1 MGEACQV
8 LLLAA
13 CDNLKLGHRETLE
26 LRDLLSKQLGY
37 RDLGWIFYEYFS
49 WYEIMQPFLTVVH
62 EGFCINC
69 WD

>member
-37 RDLGWIFYEYFS
+37 RDLGWIFFMNIS
-49 WYEIMQPFLTVVH
+49 AGMK
-62 EGFCINC
+62 
-69 WD
+69 